1 MSPRQL
7 SYRVLDGAFL
17 VVLGLPLAARAQG
30 TAPVPETLHI
40 ARVSGAITIDGS
52 LDDPGWKG
60 VPGIEKWYETNP
72 GDNTPPKV
80 RNVGYLAYDDKYFY
94 AAFEFDDPSAKSI
107 RAPYGDRDTIGS
119 PLDYGGIILDARNTR
134 RTAILFLVNPRGIQY
149 DAVTD
154 DSSVRLP
161 GYCSAIRICCST
173 LSGASRSSASSH

>member
-119 PLDYGGIILDARNTR
+119 PLDYGGVIQPSPAPRFDGQLSRIRPWEECDVPADRSLRDWGLSVDQIAWIL
-134 RTAILFLVNPRGIQY
+134 Q
-149 DAVTD
+149 
-154 DSSVRLP
+154 
-161 GYCSAIRICCST
+161 
-173 LSGASRSSASSH
+173 